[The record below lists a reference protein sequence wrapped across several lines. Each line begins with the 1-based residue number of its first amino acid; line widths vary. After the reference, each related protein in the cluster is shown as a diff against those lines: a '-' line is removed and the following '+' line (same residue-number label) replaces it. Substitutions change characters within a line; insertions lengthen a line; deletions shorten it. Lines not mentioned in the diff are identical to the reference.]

1 MLVYQ
6 RVKDMN
12 GTYNQQYSGIFSIVL
27 KMMISWEKGWSNVD
41 LPGLVNVYT
50 AIEHGHRNSGFTY

>member
-12 GTYNQQYSGIFSIVL
+12 GTYNQQYSGIVL
-27 KMMISWEKGWSNVD
+27 DCSQNDDFLGKRMIQC
-41 LPGLVNVYT
+41 
-50 AIEHGHRNSGFTY
+50 